1 MNLDNNSLLK
11 ACFEIM
17 KTKIV
22 VFFTITSI
30 IFFIGFIYV
39 YNQKFPNHKYPQ
51 WVEFLKYIS

>member
-17 KTKIV
+17 KIKIV

-30 IFFIGFIYV
+30 IFFIGCTYV

>member
-11 ACFEIM
+11 VCIEII

-22 VFFTITSI
+22 VFFIITTMF
-30 IFFIGFIYV
+30 FFIGSTYV